1 MASDPITYT
10 YEEFYSRGDRGII
23 RSEAD
28 AHIASVMNGKNGRMV
43 SGEWKEYEM
52 VCDRKYG
59 AYHSESANEYFAL
72 RGFADTFYDAY
83 DIVERYAAVPQPTEG
98 GAIFILNI
106 DGQLGSGSTIIP
118 AFAYNYLDGSCTI
131 EGQSYTEEELKEA
144 YAYRIESAQF
154 PWNVGDGEMIRDYD
168 YMFLSVNEEETPY
181 YELNSDTW
189 FSTPE
194 EIWIDYRTYLSPNE
208 PEITRVYYK
217 GSGTYLSQ
225 GELGY
230 KILGGGT
237 MGICVASRMD
247 MYYGD
252 DEEGFDAD
260 WTTEA
265 PDEVIMNAY
274 FGSAPITIPE
284 GFYVIDVKCNRAFT
298 FTSNKADRASNVWD
312 SFHIGEYGEFGL
324 DNGLSQGL
332 IKFGGNTP
340 IVTIFAITA
349 VTSNTVYS
357 GYRLSWRSGDGATT
371 PHGSSMT
378 SAYFDYKNAE
388 VSSYSSFLFFSRLN
402 WDSAT
407 NLSKVKESPY
417 PWMFYMD
424 HGTTHPLYNWPK
436 VYPFSLPRSL
446 WSVSNGTLTWN
457 GDTNSKT
464 DIAYYYNTR
473 NVRIML
479 SKTNMSEV
487 REAFPRSAANQTLT
501 ANLANGAS
509 SSMYEYTKSTVLTAR
524 EGTQYKVIQ
533 LVGASERFL
542 STDGITLSVAVGGAM
557 KITNNS
563 GATVAWLKVRYREIL
578 S

>member
-1 MASDPITYT
+1 MSEKFAI
-10 YEEFYSRGDRGII
+10 RGITD
-23 RSEAD
+23 S
-28 AHIASVMNGKNGRMV
+28 
-43 SGEWKEYEM
+43 
-52 VCDRKYG
+52 
-59 AYHSESANEYFAL
+59 
-72 RGFADTFYDAY
+72 FYDAY

-98 GAIFILNI
+98 GAIFILNT

-118 AFAYNYLDGSCTI
+118 AFAYNDLDGSCTI

-144 YAYRIESAQF
+144 FAYRIEEAQF
-154 PWNVGDGEMIRDYD
+154 PWIIDDDAGETIRDYD
-168 YMFLSVNEEETPY
+168 YMFLAVNEEETPY

-194 EIWIDYRTYLSPNE
+194 EIWLDYRRYLSPNE
-208 PEITRVYYK
+208 PEITPVYYK

-230 KILGGGT
+230 KILGGGI

-265 PDEVIMNAY
+265 PDEVIMDAY
-274 FGSAPITIPE
+274 FGGAPIKIPE
-284 GFYVIDVKCNRAFT
+284 GFYVIDVKCKYAFT
-298 FTSNKADRASNVWD
+298 FTSNKTDLISNVWD

-332 IKFGGNTP
+332 IKFGETAP
-340 IVTIFAITA
+340 ILTIFAITA

-357 GYRLSWRSGDGATT
+357 GYRLSYKSTDSETN
-371 PHGSSMT
+371 PHGSSRAA
-378 SAYFDYKNAE
+378 AYFDYKNKDVPA
-388 VSSYSSFLFFSRLN
+388 YSSFLFFSRLT
-402 WDSAT
+402 WSSASSG
-407 NLSKVKESPY
+407 LSNIQQSPY
-417 PWMFYMD
+417 PWVLIYD
-424 HGTTHPLYNWPK
+424 GGTSKPLSGWPK
-436 VYPFSLPRSL
+436 NFPFSLPRSL

-457 GDTNSKT
+457 GNTGSKT
-464 DIAYYYNTR
+464 DIAYYYKTR
-473 NVRIML
+473 DVRIML

-501 ANLANGAS
+501 ANLADGAS
-509 SSMYEYTKSTVLTAR
+509 SSMYEYTKSTVLTAT
-524 EGTQYKVIQ
+524 EGTRYKVIQ
-533 LVGASERFL
+533 LVGANGTFL
-542 STDGITLSVAVGGAM
+542 STDGISLSVAAGGAM
-557 KITNNS
+557 KIANNS